1 MTASCYFSASY
12 QAARDKFHAAV
23 AKAGGALSVES
34 NPGKGPGGES
44 LTTDAAWFGPPHAE
58 CALLL
63 VSGTHGVEGFCGS
76 GCEIAWI
83 ELGGPKRLPA
93 GVAALVIHAINP
105 HGFAWIRRVTEDN
118 VDLNRNFV
126 DFAGPLPENPGY
138 DAVAAALDP
147 ERWDAAAQAQS
158 GRLLQAYA
166 DRHGDFAL
174 QSAITRGQHKHPGGL
189 FFGGTEP
196 TWSRRTFLALGQ
208 RFLAHCRQV
217 GFIDLHT
224 GLGPYGYGEPIC
236 MHQPG
241 TPGFARVRDWY
252 GDQATSPEEGNS
264 TSAVVVGTL
273 SEGLERALPQAA
285 VTGMAL
291 EYGTQ
296 PVPDVLL
303 ALRADNWLHRHG
315 DLGSAEGRAIK
326 RQIRDAFYQDKDD
339 WKDMVLTRALEMID
353 RALNGLARA

>member
-1 MTASCYFSASY
+1 MSASRFFSDTY
-12 QAARDKFHAAV
+12 LAARDKFRAAA
-23 AKAGGALSVES
+23 AKAGGTLHVEAH
-34 NPGKGPGGES
+34 PGKGPAGEALS
-44 LTTDAAWFGPPHAE
+44 TDVAWFGPSSAE
-58 CALLL
+58 RALVL

-76 GCEIAWI
+76 GAEIGWI
-83 ELGGPKRLPA
+83 ETGGPQRLPA
-93 GVAALVIHAINP
+93 GVGALVVHAINP
-105 HGFAWIRRVTEDN
+105 HGFAWLRRVTEDN

-126 DFAGPLPENPGY
+126 DFTQALPANPGY
-138 DAVAAALDP
+138 DEIAAALDP
-147 ERWDAAAQAQS
+147 ESWDEAAQAACARQ
-158 GRLLQAYA
+158 LEAYA

-196 TWSRRTFLALGQ
+196 TWSRRTFLGLCQRHLAQRRHVAL
-208 RFLAHCRQV
+208 
-217 GFIDLHT
+217 IDLHT

-236 MHQPG
+236 LHQPG
-241 TPGFARVRDWY
+241 SAGFQRVRAWY
-252 GDQATSPEEGNS
+252 GEQVTSPEEGNS

-273 SEGLERALPQAA
+273 SEGLVGALAHAQ
-285 VTGMAL
+285 VTGLAL

-315 DLGSAEGRAIK
+315 DPSSPQGRAIK

-339 WKDMVLTRALEMID
+339 WKEMVLQRALEMID
-353 RALNGLARA
+353 RATSGLARS